1 LQINPINKYL
11 NSREYNLMLKKDLFE
26 DKDGCMKKV
35 TDTIKSQVESQGA
48 TFNSELQ
55 DGDELKIWI
64 T

>member
-1 LQINPINKYL
+1 
-11 NSREYNLMLKKDLFE
+11 MLKKDLFE